1 VQYVRLGA
9 SGLEVSRICLGTL
22 TFGSP
27 DWRPW
32 ILDEAA
38 ARPLFRR
45 AVDLGINF
53 FDTADTY
60 SGGESEVVTGRLLR
74 ELFPGGRRE
83 EAVVATKVY
92 NPVDMAFDGVA
103 AASFRRRPNG
113 DGLSRKRILHAVDAS
128 LQRLG
133 TDYIDLYQVH
143 RFDANTPLEETLEA
157 LHDVVKAGK
166 VRYLGASSMW
176 AWQFA
181 KMQQLASQHGWPRFV
196 SMQNHYNLVYREEE
210 REMIPLCR
218 DQGVALLP
226 WSPLARGFLASP
238 PGADGAPASARA
250 EADATTRKFYGSD
263 ADLQVRERVRALAA
277 EKGVSPATLAYAW
290 LLHRGV
296 TSPIAGAS
304 KPSHIEQ
311 AVAAIEVSLT
321 AAEAATLEQPYAPR
335 AVLGHA

>member
-1 VQYVRLGA
+1 MQYVRFGA

-27 DWRPW
+27 AWRPW
-32 ILDEAA
+32 VLDEAGS
-38 ARPLFRR
+38 RPLFRR
-45 AVDLGINF
+45 AVELGVNF

-60 SGGESEVVTGRLLR
+60 SGGESEAVTGRLVA
-74 ELFPGGRRE
+74 EFFPGARRE
-83 EAVVATKVY
+83 EAVIATKVY
-92 NPVDMAFDGVA
+92 NPVDPAFDGVD

-113 DGLSRKRILHAVDAS
+113 DGLGRKRIFHAVDAS
-128 LQRLG
+128 LRRLG

-143 RFDANTPLEETLEA
+143 RFDPLTPLEETLEA

-181 KMQQLASQHGWPRFV
+181 KMQHVAASHGWTRFI

-218 DQGVALLP
+218 DMGVALMP

-238 PGADGAPASARA
+238 VEAGGTPASARA
-250 EADATTRKFYGSD
+250 EADATTGKFYGRD
-263 ADLQVRERVRALAA
+263 ADLQVRERLRAIAA
-277 EKGVSPATLAYAW
+277 DKGVSPATLAYAW
-290 LLHRGV
+290 LLHKGAASPVAGV
-296 TSPIAGAS
+296 S

-311 AVAAIEVSLT
+311 AVAALDVTLT
-321 AAEAATLEQPYAPR
+321 AVEACALEEPYEPR
-335 AVLGHA
+335 AVLGHS